1 MYPEDFIFLVISVLH
16 ANIRLLKLF
25 LELPS
30 LCLLLHVL
38 PFIVNLFTAAESHI
52 ELYEAAF
59 KVETEGHKGIA
70 LFLDFSE

>member
-1 MYPEDFIFLVISVLH
+1 MYPGDFAIPYVLFLH